1 MMQISSELLAM
12 SGEAAL
18 LVKNGKVAFS
28 NKSAQN
34 LLGSDCNGKTVR
46 SLLGEELAGVQS
58 PVFIGDISI
67 GKMHYT
73 VRVSSGDGVKAF
85 FISPENPKESLIN
98 DAFFFSL
105 RNCMMNLKLV
115 LCTLQQSQNLY
126 PDIQELISQVC
137 HEYFKLHRTISN
149 ISTVRAILDDSQ
161 MLSPVPLD
169 LSAHIS
175 DTVDSL
181 NVLLPESRL
190 HFESTGSVNVSADP
204 ALIDIMLLNIISNAL
219 IHSGASSR
227 INLSLSQSRNKVIIS
242 VEDNGCGIA
251 ADKMHE
257 VFNRYRHVHG
267 LDNMGFGAGL
277 GIMAARL
284 IAGIHGGT
292 LMLES
297 REGQGTA
304 VHVSIS
310 AKSYSSTPI
319 NQELNNYDKNMETL
333 LSGLADC
340 LPTEVFSEK
349 FID

>member
-1 MMQISSELLAM
+1 MLQISSELLAM
-12 SGEAAL
+12 SSEAAL

-46 SLLGEELAGVQS
+46 SLLGEELAGVQA

-73 VRVSSGDGVKAF
+73 VRVSSGEGIKAF
-85 FISPENPKESLIN
+85 FISPENPKESLIS

-115 LCTLQQSQNLY
+115 LCTLQQGQSMY
-126 PDIQELISQVC
+126 PDIQEHISQVC

-161 MLSPVPLD
+161 MISPVHMD
-169 LSAHIS
+169 LSAHIA
-175 DTVDSL
+175 DIVDSL
-181 NVLLPESRL
+181 NILLPESKL
-190 HFESTGSVNVSADP
+190 HFESPGSVNVSADP
-204 ALIDIMLLNIISNAL
+204 VLLDIMLLNLISNAL
-219 IHSGASSR
+219 HHAEDSSR
-227 INLSLSQSRNKVIIS
+227 INLSLSRSRNKLIIS

-251 ADKMHE
+251 AGEIHQ

-267 LDNMGFGAGL
+267 LDNMGQGAGL
-277 GIMAARL
+277 GLMAARL
-284 IAGIHGGT
+284 IAGLHGGM

-297 REGQGTA
+297 REGHGTA

-310 AKSYSSTPI
+310 PKTYGNAHVK
-319 NQELNNYDKNMETL
+319 QEQNNYDKSMETL

-349 FID
+349 FMD

>member
-1 MMQISSELLAM
+1 MLQISSELLAM
-12 SGEAAL
+12 SSEAAL

-46 SLLGEELAGVQS
+46 SLLGEELAGVQA
-58 PVFIGDISI
+58 PVFIGDTSI

-85 FISPENPKESLIN
+85 FISPENSNESLIS

-105 RNCMMNLKLV
+105 RSSMMNLKLV
-115 LCTLQQSQNLY
+115 LSTLQQEQSRY
-126 PDIQELISQVC
+126 PEIQENISLVC

-149 ISTVRAILDDSQ
+149 ISTVRAIMDGSQ
-161 MLSPVPLD
+161 MLSPVQMD
-169 LSAHIS
+169 LSAHIA

-181 NVLLPESRL
+181 NILLPERKL
-190 HFESTGSVNVSADP
+190 HFESTGCINVSADP
-204 ALIDIMLLNIISNAL
+204 VLVDIMLLNLISNAL
-219 IHSGASSR
+219 HHAGNCSR
-227 INLSLSQSRNKVIIS
+227 INLSLSRSRSKVILS
-242 VEDNGCGIA
+242 VEDNGCGIP
-251 ADKMHE
+251 ADEIHE
-257 VFNRYRHVHG
+257 VFDHYRHIHG
-267 LDNMGFGAGL
+267 LDNVGHGAGL
-277 GIMAARL
+277 GLMAARL

-297 REGQGTA
+297 REGHGTS
-304 VHVSIS
+304 VYVSLS
-310 AKSYSSTPI
+310 PKSYSRAPV
-319 NQELNNYDKNMETL
+319 NQEQNNYNKSMETL

-349 FID
+349 FLD